1 MAVVGTASIRVVL
14 VVLVTSSA
22 MRGNPSAMT
31 SSGDTRSEI
40 SNLPLDSVFRPRVVR
55 QAVQSVMTSSGNPLS
70 RVVVRNPLV
79 MTSSGDT
86 RSMKTDV
93 PLHSLSRPRVVR
105 QAMTSSGN
113 FPPRAGNPSAMTS
126 PENSASRSAV
136 TVQWAVDEERPAG
149 SVIGDLR
156 QSLTQFVDADR
167 LAGTS
172 FQTLARPNQD
182 LEALDVD
189 RTTGLVTATDT
200 RLDREAVCPAMSHNQ
215 SVECTIDINVGLVRS
230 LQLEQVNDIY
240 ILYTLMGGAPLGA
253 GGHEPPTFRGKR
265 DRGT

>member
-31 SSGDTRSEI
+31 SSGDTRSRKTD
-40 SNLPLDSVFRPRVVR
+40 LLLDSPVR
-55 QAVQSVMTSSGNPLS
+55 TRLKDDQSAMTSSGNPLS
-70 RVVVRNPLV
+70 RVVV
-79 MTSSGDT
+79 
-86 RSMKTDV
+86 
-93 PLHSLSRPRVVR
+93 
-105 QAMTSSGN
+105 
-113 FPPRAGNPSAMTS
+113 GNPSAMTS

-230 LQLEQVNDIY
+230 LQLEQVNDI
-240 ILYTLMGGAPLGA
+240 
-253 GGHEPPTFRGKR
+253 
-265 DRGT
+265 